1 MTAVLLTGSRA
12 PATLELARRF
22 ADEGAFVV
30 VADSQPA
37 LTSRSSAVGA
47 AYRVPSARFRPREFA
62 VAIEGIAR
70 RHDVDLVVP
79 CCEEI
84 FWLAGSSERLG
95 GRLFAPPLPVLRRLH
110 DKAEFAALLT
120 ELDIAHPE
128 TEVVASPFAWRRRS
142 AVRRRSPDG
151 PLIAKP
157 AFSRFGGETIT
168 IPAGSGL
175 PSLPRVDAEQRWLLQ
190 EFVTGEEFC
199 TYAVAVAGSL
209 TAFVTYRPV
218 ARAGRG
224 AGVAFARLDD
234 ADPLSV
240 QARGIAATLASA
252 LSLTGHFGL
261 DLMHSAAG
269 LQVLEC
275 NPRATSGVHLFAP
288 GDGLAG
294 AFSGRPAGSPSRAGA
309 RLGLPHLMYA
319 PRSIRSFG
327 QLGEAA
333 RQMRS
338 PDVLSQPGDRIPF
351 PVLLRSLAVQS
362 SVAARN
368 GVSLLA
374 ASTLDIE
381 WNGEPMPPVAATG
394 VLHPPPEA
402 AEGRLL
408 EEQDRSDWPRRL
420 AAEIDDAGGLSALV
434 ENLGCDFGTVRIGGL
449 DLPMTRPA
457 SAPGPQPTVGQ
468 VRGGTPEFSPMR
480 DLKQASAHAS
490 EPDSYVSSPISHY
503 VHYAREELAVLESP
517 VWRAVGAA
525 VVGLLGRVLRAGRA
539 DDILLLGNA
548 PVSTNLLPDLP
559 ERAIAAATARMN
571 RDHPALAVGWRSVHA
586 RGGIRPEV
594 LRRCGYRLIPSR
606 SVLFTETR
614 GSEWERPRDTARD
627 AAILR
632 SSGYRVREAPVDP
645 ATGVSPYAVRVR
657 LAELYSML
665 YVQKYSRLNPRYT
678 ERFVEAA
685 QRSGLLRFTV
695 LERDGRIDGVV
706 GTIVAHS
713 FLAAP
718 FVGYDTALPQET
730 GLYRMLSYL
739 VARQAH
745 EAGVR
750 LHGSSGV
757 ADFKRNRGAEPETE
771 FLAVYAK
778 HLTPGRRFTWWLLE
792 QIVRRIALPLVRR
805 QGL

>member
-22 ADEGAFVV
+22 AEEGAFVV

-47 AYRVPSARFRPREFA
+47 AYRVPSARFRPSEFA
-62 VAIEGIAR
+62 RAIDGIAR

-84 FWLAGSSERLG
+84 FWLSGSADRLG
-95 GRLFAPPLPVLRRLH
+95 ARLFAPALPVLRRLH
-110 DKAEFAALLT
+110 DKADFGELLT
-120 ELDIAHPE
+120 ELDIAHPQ
-128 TEVVASPFAWRRRS
+128 TEVLASSFAWRRRS
-142 AVRRRSPDG
+142 AVRRRNPEAA
-151 PLIAKP
+151 LIAKP
-157 AFSRFGGETIT
+157 AFSRFGAEAI
-168 IPAGSGL
+168 IVPAGADL
-175 PSLPRVDAEQRWLLQ
+175 PALPRVDADQRWLLQ

-199 TYAVAVAGSL
+199 TYAVAVDGSL
-209 TAFVTYRPV
+209 TAFVAYRPV
-218 ARAGRG
+218 TRAGRG
-224 AGVAFARLDD
+224 AGVAFARLDE

-240 QARGIAATLASA
+240 QARSIAARLASA
-252 LSLTGHFGL
+252 LTLTGHFGL
-261 DLMHSAAG
+261 DLMHAATG
-269 LQVLEC
+269 VQVLEC

-294 AFSGRPAGSPSRAGA
+294 AFLGRSAGRPSREGA

-319 PRSIRSFG
+319 PRSIRSLA
-327 QLGEAA
+327 QLREAA
-333 RQMRS
+333 RQVRS

-362 SVAARN
+362 SVAAKN

-381 WNGEPMPPVAATG
+381 WNGEAMPPRAARG
-394 VLHPPPEA
+394 VPHPPPEVA
-402 AEGRLL
+402 DGLPPTRY
-408 EEQDRSDWPRRL
+408 DGSDWPRRL
-420 AAEIDDAGGLSALV
+420 AAEVDAAGGLSALV

-457 SAPGPQPTVGQ
+457 PKPATTPTRARAPKAATTPT
-468 VRGGTPEFSPMR
+468 RAR
-480 DLKQASAHAS
+480 AS

-503 VHYAREELAVLESP
+503 VHYAREELAVLDSC
-517 VWRAVGAA
+517 VWRAVGGA
-525 VVGLLGRVLRAGRA
+525 VVGLLGGVLRAGRA

-548 PVSTNLLPDLP
+548 PVSTNLVPELP
-559 ERAIAAATARMN
+559 EAALAEVTARLT
-571 RDHPALAVGWRSVHA
+571 RAHPELALGWRSVHA

-614 GSEWERPRDTARD
+614 GTEWERPRDTARD
-627 AAILR
+627 AAVLR
-632 SSGYRVREAPVDP
+632 DSGYRVRDAPIDP
-645 ATGVSPYAVRVR
+645 ATGVSPQPVRRR

-706 GTIVAHS
+706 GTIVANG

-718 FVGYDTALPQET
+718 FVGYDTALPQEA

-739 VARQAH
+739 IARRAH

-757 ADFKRNRGAEPETE
+757 ADFKRNRGAEAETE
-771 FLAVYAK
+771 YLAVFTR
-778 HLTPGRRFTWWLLE
+778 HLPPVRRFAWWFLD
-792 QIVRRIALPLVRR
+792 QVIRRVALPLVRR
-805 QGL
+805 RGL